1 MKSWNIGE
9 YELKDGKVAVINH
22 IQLNS
27 KRMYVGHIRLA
38 NGELRAA
45 DWDERG
51 MWGTEQLSI
60 AGFDLPG
67 AIKSHRLAG
76 YCNIYKVE
84 DSDAFE
90 LGPLHDTLQ
99 DSIEFSSDEA
109 IARVRVEVFFYEG
122 ENV

>member
-22 IQLNS
+22 IQPNS

-51 MWGTEQLSI
+51 MWGTEQLSVV
-60 AGFDLPG
+60 GFDLPG
-67 AIKSHRLAG
+67 SIKSHRLAG
-76 YCNIYKVE
+76 FCNIYRVE
-84 DSDAFE
+84 GSDAFE

-99 DSIEFSSDEA
+99 EATEFSSDGA